1 MSSVESLSPHWTNE
15 RLTKK
20 KALLCNKI
28 KNPYCMSLKTFP
40 TNKHQRLTRQPGVNF
55 KTRSGVVFNP
65 ITPLE
70 ILRGTLQKRI
80 NKDIHC
86 IFQYYAQY
94 FYMAVENM
102 RENYGAD
109 SVTEEHVL
117 TVFRNS
123 LEAAKDLFQPS
134 GKHTGKDRHEDNS
147 HKINV
152 KMHLDKMNLTSDA
165 VLRRND
171 DDDCDEPERKRS
183 KHNQDNGSTF
193 SLRPPPRIQTRKR
206 KGRPPAHHRDY
217 TDVITTSSSNYKGSK
232 VKVEPVKK
240 EGPKWDPSRLVPET
254 MFVMG
259 AKANKALGLGATR
272 GRLYI
277 KHPELFKYAGDQ
289 EDKLWLYDNH
299 LMPATGGKA
308 YILLLDDVLHLAET
322 EEYKECGSLAV
333 EELQAFKVT
342 PTILQKMKR
351 HMETHRTDGD
361 GSNNSSDNNE

>member
-86 IFQYYAQY
+86 IFQYYAQ
-94 FYMAVENM
+94 
-102 RENYGAD
+102 
-109 SVTEEHVL
+109 
-117 TVFRNS
+117 
-123 LEAAKDLFQPS
+123 AKDLFQPS

-183 KHNQDNGSTF
+183 KHNQDNSSTF

-217 TDVITTSSSNYKGSK
+217 TDVITTSSGNYKGSK
-232 VKVEPVKK
+232 VKVEPVKR
-240 EGPKWDPSRLVPET
+240 EGPKWDPSRLVPDT

-289 EDKLWLYDNH
+289 DDKTWLYDNH

-342 PTILQKMKR
+342 PMILQKMKR

>member
-1 MSSVESLSPHWTNE
+1 
-15 RLTKK
+15 
-20 KALLCNKI
+20 
-28 KNPYCMSLKTFP
+28 
-40 TNKHQRLTRQPGVNF
+40 
-55 KTRSGVVFNP
+55 
-65 ITPLE
+65 
-70 ILRGTLQKRI
+70 
-80 NKDIHC
+80 
-86 IFQYYAQY
+86 
-94 FYMAVENM
+94 MAVENM

-134 GKHTGKDRHEDNS
+134 GKQTGKERHGSGS

-152 KMHLDKMNLTSDA
+152 KMHLDKMKTSEA

-171 DDDCDEPERKRS
+171 DEDCDEPERKRS
-183 KHNQDNGSTF
+183 KHNPDNNSTF

-217 TDVITTSSSNYKGSK
+217 TDVITTSSSGSYKSNK

-240 EGPKWDPSRLVPET
+240 EGPKWDPSRLVHGSR
-254 MFVMG
+254 FVMG

-289 EDKLWLYDNH
+289 DDKQWLYDNH

-308 YILLLDDVLHLAET
+308 YILLLEDVLDLAET
-322 EEYKECGSLAV
+322 EEYK
-333 EELQAFKVT
+333 
-342 PTILQKMKR
+342 
-351 HMETHRTDGD
+351 
-361 GSNNSSDNNE
+361 